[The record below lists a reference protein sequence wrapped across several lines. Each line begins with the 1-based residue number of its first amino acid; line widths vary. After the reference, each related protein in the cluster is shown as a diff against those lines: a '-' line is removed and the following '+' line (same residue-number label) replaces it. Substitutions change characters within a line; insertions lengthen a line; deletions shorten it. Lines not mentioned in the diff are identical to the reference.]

1 MTKLT
6 LRSQCEHTYRDGY
19 CRSPSDPGRC
29 TASFHYRPIS
39 LQTETERASGVG
51 KWHCPLVPF
60 SHRSSH
66 HERQCR
72 GTCSGA
78 CPIGSSHR
86 ITSLR
91 NEIER
96 TGGNKQRCRPLV
108 HSSLSRPT
116 GTRKRSSDAWWHDYS
131 HSYPAVFSDNIGS
144 GHSLGFP
151 HPRIG
156 RSPASD
162 HADHPRLARQW

>member
-6 LRSQCEHTYRDGY
+6 SRSQCEHTYRDGY

-39 LQTETERASGVG
+39 LQIKTECASGVG
-51 KWHCPLVPF
+51 KWHCPLIPF
-60 SHRSSH
+60 LPRSRY
-66 HERQCR
+66 HECQCR
-72 GTCSGA
+72 GTHSGA

-91 NEIER
+91 NEIEH
-96 TGGNKQRCRPLV
+96 TGSNKWRCRPLI

-116 GTRKRSSDAWWHDYS
+116 STRKRSSDAWWHNYS
-131 HSYPAVFSDNIGS
+131 HSVITAFFFKPF
-144 GHSLGFP
+144 
-151 HPRIG
+151 
-156 RSPASD
+156 
-162 HADHPRLARQW
+162 